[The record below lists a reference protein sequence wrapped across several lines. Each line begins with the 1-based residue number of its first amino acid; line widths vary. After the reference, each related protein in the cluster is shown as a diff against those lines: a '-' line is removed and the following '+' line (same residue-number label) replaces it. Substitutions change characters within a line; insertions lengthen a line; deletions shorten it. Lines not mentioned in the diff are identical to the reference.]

1 MPKEKIER
9 SEAILRKKRNTR
21 KGLKMRNKILKL
33 LNRNETKQFTTAEIV
48 DGIGSTYPSVSYH
61 LNSMYEENIVYKERV
76 IRRILWK
83 ITGLGQ
89 QTIRKWLEE
98 NDI

>member
-1 MPKEKIER
+1 MHKEKIER

-21 KGLKMRNKILKL
+21 KGLRMRNKILLFLVKDI
-33 LNRNETKQFTTAEIV
+33 EKKYTTNEIV
-48 DGIGSTYPSVSYH
+48 VGIGSTYPIVTYHMNNMQAENVVSKIKI
-61 LNSMYEENIVYKERV
+61 NRKIF
-76 IRRILWK
+76 WQ

-98 NDI
+98 NNQ